1 MEDDQPTSV
10 VGATPSSNDEEAE
23 DTENRRLDS
32 WALLCT
38 LSSITLAGYL
48 TTDLRIIIGGIHS
61 DKIFSDQW
69 VISCISISIAL
80 ATVGAM
86 TTIITTI
93 FLIDALWVKILELI
107 LSIISIAAWIIV
119 LIATLDPS
127 YGLSQLY
134 VGQMISTE
142 YHQEIVYSPNVRNAN
157 LYFMSWGSGI
167 CAFLIFVDVVIHIY
181 DSKII
186 KRSQSSSS
194 QHYSSQ
200 QEVNN
205 YAVVKKWC
213 LVTVAS
219 AVLVTEGIN
228 FENEMCVNPF
238 TNDISCRKNQYG
250 FYTGK

>member
-1 MEDDQPTSV
+1 
-10 VGATPSSNDEEAE
+10 
-23 DTENRRLDS
+23 
-32 WALLCT
+32 
-38 LSSITLAGYL
+38 
-48 TTDLRIIIGGIHS
+48 
-61 DKIFSDQW
+61 
-69 VISCISISIAL
+69 
-80 ATVGAM
+80 M

-93 FLIDALWVKILELI
+93 FLIDTLWVKILELI

-119 LIATLDPS
+119 LITTLDPR

-134 VGQMISTE
+134 VGRIVSSEDYQD
-142 YHQEIVYSPNVRNAN
+142 IVYSPNVRNAN

-167 CAFLIFVDVVIHIY
+167 CAFLIFVDVAMHIY
-181 DSKII
+181 ESKFIE
-186 KRSQSSSS
+186 RSQSSSS
-194 QHYSSQ
+194 QHYSCQ
-200 QEVNN
+200 HKATN

-238 TNDISCRKNQYG
+238 TNEISCRKNQYG